1 MRYLRSTSLRAPEH
15 HSDNRV
21 KMNRHSIC
29 ILLCKLDG
37 ERFLEE
43 QLRSIETGAFSSTH
57 FLVSDDQ
64 STDGGLAIAKR
75 VLTERGLPF
84 TVRTGPNEGFAENF
98 RSLILAATP
107 DYDFY
112 AFCDQDDVWHR
123 DKLTAAASA
132 LLQHPRDIPALYGT
146 RTRITDAENKPI
158 GFSPLFSKPPAF
170 QNALVQSI
178 AGGNT
183 MVMNRAA
190 LLLLQK
196 ACADVRFVS
205 HDWFAYQ
212 MVTGAGGVF
221 IMDQTPHIDYRQHE
235 NNAVG
240 TNTGF
245 WATLERMEA
254 AIGGRYARWN
264 DINIAALETNRRLL
278 TGEACTVL
286 DHYKQART
294 ATFSARLKA
303 LHKAGVY
310 RQTVKGTI
318 SLWAACLLK
327 RL

>member
-1 MRYLRSTSLRAPEH
+1 
-15 HSDNRV
+15 
-21 KMNRHSIC
+21 MNSHTIC

-43 QLRSIETGAFSSTH
+43 QLRSVDTSAFSSAH

-64 STDGGLAIAKR
+64 SQDDGIAITKR
-75 VLTERGLPF
+75 VLNERNF
-84 TVRTGPNEGFAENF
+84 TFTIRTGPNEGFAENF
-98 RSLILAATP
+98 RSLILAA
-107 DYDFY
+107 DLRYDFY
-112 AFCDQDDVWHR
+112 AFCDQDDVWHK
-123 DKLTAAASA
+123 DKLTVAVSQITQHASDV
-132 LLQHPRDIPALYGT
+132 PVLYGT

-158 GFSPLFSKPPAF
+158 GFSPLFSKPPSF
-170 QNALVQSI
+170 RNALVQSI

-196 ACADVRFVS
+196 ACAEVRFVS

-212 MVTGAGGVF
+212 MITGAGGVF

-254 AIGGRYARWN
+254 AIGGRFGYWN
-264 DINIAALETNRRLL
+264 GINIAALEANRALL
-278 TGEACTVL
+278 TVDACDVIDL
-286 DHYKQART
+286 FKFART
-294 ATFSARLKA
+294 GSLAVRLKA
-303 LHKAGVY
+303 LSQSGVY
-310 RQTVKGTI
+310 RQTLKGTF

>member
-1 MRYLRSTSLRAPEH
+1 
-15 HSDNRV
+15 
-21 KMNRHSIC
+21 
-29 ILLCKLDG
+29 
-37 ERFLEE
+37 
-43 QLRSIETGAFSSTH
+43 
-57 FLVSDDQ
+57 
-64 STDGGLAIAKR
+64 
-75 VLTERGLPF
+75 
-84 TVRTGPNEGFAENF
+84 
-98 RSLILAATP
+98 
-107 DYDFY
+107 
-112 AFCDQDDVWHR
+112 
-123 DKLTAAASA
+123 
-132 LLQHPRDIPALYGT
+132 
-146 RTRITDAENKPI
+146 
-158 GFSPLFSKPPAF
+158 
-170 QNALVQSI
+170 
-178 AGGNT
+178 

-264 DINIAALETNRRLL
+264 DINIAALETNRVLL

-286 DHYKQART
+286 DYYKQART
-294 ATFSARLKA
+294 APFNARLKA

-310 RQTVKGTI
+310 RQTIKGTI

>member
-1 MRYLRSTSLRAPEH
+1 
-15 HSDNRV
+15 
-21 KMNRHSIC
+21 MNRHSIC

-43 QLRSIETGAFSSTH
+43 QLRSVETGAFASTH
-57 FLVSDDQ
+57 FIVSDDQ

-98 RSLILAATP
+98 RSLILAAAP
-107 DYDFY
+107 DFDFY

-123 DKLTAAASA
+123 DKLTAAVEA
-132 LLQHPRDIPALYGT
+132 LMRHPKHIPALYGT
-146 RTRITDAENKPI
+146 RTRITDVENRPI
-158 GFSPLFSKPPAF
+158 GFSPLFSKPPSF

-183 MVMNRAA
+183 MVMNKAA
-190 LLLLQK
+190 LLLLQN
-196 ACADVRFVS
+196 ACEKVRFVS

-221 IMDQTPHIDYRQHE
+221 IMDQTPHIDYRQHG

-240 TNTGF
+240 TNMGF
-245 WATLERMEA
+245 WATLERLEA
-254 AIGGRYARWN
+254 AVGGRYARWN
-264 DINIAALETNRRLL
+264 DINIAALETNRDLL
-278 TGEACTVL
+278 TPDATASL
-286 DHYKQART
+286 NMFKQART
-294 ATFSARLKA
+294 GSIKARLTA
-303 LHKAGVY
+303 LRKAGVY
-310 RQTVKGTI
+310 RQTLKGTF

>member
-1 MRYLRSTSLRAPEH
+1 MSANT
-15 HSDNRV
+15 
-21 KMNRHSIC
+21 IC

-43 QLRSIETGAFSSTH
+43 QLRSIETGPLLSAH

-64 STDGGLAIAKR
+64 STDEGLAIAR
-75 VLTERGLPF
+75 HVFAERGLPF

-98 RSLILAATP
+98 RSSILAADP
-107 DYDFY
+107 NHDFY
-112 AFCDQDDVWHR
+112 AFCDQDDVWHA
-123 DKLTAAASA
+123 DKLTVAVAA
-132 LLQHPRDIPALYGT
+132 LLKHSQDVPALYGS
-146 RTRITDAENKPI
+146 RTRITDVNNNPI
-158 GFSPLFSKPPAF
+158 GMSPLFAKLPSF

-221 IMDQTPHIDYRQHE
+221 IMDQTPHIDYRQHD

-240 TNTGF
+240 SNTGF
-245 WATLERMEA
+245 RAALERLSA
-254 AIGGRYARWN
+254 GLNGRFSDWN
-264 DINIAALETNRRLL
+264 DVNIAALQSNRRL
-278 TGEACTVL
+278 
-286 DHYKQART
+286 
-294 ATFSARLKA
+294 
-303 LHKAGVY
+303 
-310 RQTVKGTI
+310 
-318 SLWAACLLK
+318 
-327 RL
+327 